1 MKTISVPYRRFLA
14 NVVDNIID
22 GSQEITSFDTATF
35 VLVASGANF
44 PTTGNV
50 GDIVFDAEDSRQF
63 ATIVSVDSTTQ
74 VTLDGSIG
82 LASYYSV
89 APAATA
95 FLVVTQDATTA
106 SYWMATYSVGDRV
119 NCIGAAESTN
129 FNFGLATIL
138 SLDYDGTVGSETATM
153 TLDLP
158 MSTDSDVI
166 AYVEGEIETLPVN
179 QIIGIEFFHSAT
191 SFDDVATFYLEAQ
204 SSAQLVAGVYESPDA
219 ESAAAY
225 SADVEKRVLDAIQ
238 EVLRSPWPTANAMIK
253 DSYGMYFDY

>member
-1 MKTISVPYRRFLA
+1 MKTISIPYRRFLA

-22 GSQEITSFDTATF
+22 GNREITSFDTATF

-95 FLVVTQDATTA
+95 FLVVTQDAATA

-119 NCIGAAESTN
+119 NCIGAAESTY

-158 MSTDSDVI
+158 IDTAVTNDI
-166 AYVEGEIETLPVN
+166 KAYVKGELQTIPVN
-179 QIIGIEFFHSAT
+179 ELLFVKFALSEDDTYAEF
-191 SFDDVATFYLEAQ
+191 SFNGDVYGYMYPAIYEPDLPSLIQLE
-204 SSAQLVAGVYESPDA
+204 
-219 ESAAAY
+219 
-225 SADVEKRVLDAIQ
+225 KNVLDAIQ

>member
-1 MKTISVPYRRFLA
+1 MKTISTPYRRVLE
-14 NVVDNIID
+14 NVVETMLAENR
-22 GSQEITSFDTATF
+22 EITSFDTATF
-35 VLVASGANF
+35 VLVSSESNF
-44 PTTGNV
+44 PTNGDV
-50 GDIVFDAEDSRQF
+50 GDIVFNAEDSRQF

-95 FLVVTQDATTA
+95 FLVVTQDAATA

-119 NCIGAAESTN
+119 SGEGAHQTTA
-129 FNFGLATIL
+129 FNLGVATIL

-158 MSTDSDVI
+158 IDTDDDVY
-166 AYVEGEIETLPVN
+166 AYVEGELQTLPVN
-179 QIIGIEFFHSAT
+179 ELILVQFRLNEDETYAEFALNGDAFMYLYPGI
-191 SFDDVATFYLEAQ
+191 
-204 SSAQLVAGVYESPDA
+204 PD
-219 ESAAAY
+219 EPSLIQF
-225 SADVEKRVLDAIQ
+225 EKNVMGAIQ

-253 DSYGMYFDY
+253 DSYGMNFEY

>member
-1 MKTISVPYRRFLA
+1 MKTISIPYRRFLA

-22 GSQEITSFDTATF
+22 GNREITSFDTATF

-95 FLVVTQDATTA
+95 FLVVTQDAATA

-129 FNFGLATIL
+129 FNLGLATIL

-158 MSTDSDVI
+158 MSTDGEVI
-166 AYVEGEIETLPVN
+166 AYVEGEIDTLPVN
-179 QIIGIEFFHSAT
+179 QIIGIEFYHSAI
-191 SFDDVATFYLEAQ
+191 SFDAAPSFYLEGT
-204 SSAQLVAGVYESPDA
+204 SVGLVPGVSNSPDA

-225 SADVEKRVLDAIQ
+225 SADLEKNVMGAIQ

-253 DSYGMYFDY
+253 DSYGMVFDY